1 MRHFTEEDPKI
12 QERHDQRF
20 GKLSEISDRLFVLSA
35 ITTVTAVM
43 SVVNFAY
50 VVFKNYF

>member
-20 GKLSEISDRLFVLSA
+20 GKLSEISDRLFVLSGIA
-35 ITTVTAVM
+35 TVTAVM
-43 SVVNFAY
+43 SVVSFAY
-50 VVFKNYF
+50 VIFKDFF